1 MFGSAE
7 VDGDRLTQDE
17 ILGICFLFIL
27 AGLDTVTDTLECF
40 FAYLAQHP
48 EQRQAIVADP
58 SIIPTAVEELLR
70 WESPVTGVARVAA
83 QDAEVGGCPIHKGD
97 HVGISIGSANT
108 DERALPDADTVDL
121 TRQPNKHLAFGG
133 GVHRCLG
140 SHLARLEL
148 RTTLAGVAQADP
160 RLRDRPRDRAAS
172 TCSVCARSKPC
183 RSSGSRPSGL
193 RHGGRP
199 RGRTNTCRSPD
210 NLTGGHD
217 AGQAITTP
225 PSTGMVVPVTNEA
238 ASESRNE
245 ITAAGSWASP
255 ARWSG

>member
-1 MFGSAE
+1 M
-7 VDGDRLTQDE
+7 
-17 ILGICFLFIL
+17 
-27 AGLDTVTDTLECF
+27 
-40 FAYLAQHP
+40 
-48 EQRQAIVADP
+48 
-58 SIIPTAVEELLR
+58 
-70 WESPVTGVARVAA
+70 AA

-108 DERALPDADTVDL
+108 DERALPDADDVNL

-148 RTTLAGVAQADP
+148 RTTLREWHKRIPDYEIAPGTE
-160 RLRDRPRDRAAS
+160 LELHGRAAS
-172 TCSVCARSKPC
+172 
-183 RSSGSRPSGL
+183 
-193 RHGGRP
+193 GRDAAAHLVVDAAGRVAEL
-199 RGRTNTCRSPD
+199 RGRSNTRRPADS
-210 NLTGGHD
+210 LTGGD
-217 AGQAITTP
+217 AGQAMTTP